1 VLLKKV
7 HVQRFRNIVDSGWV
21 DIEPDVTALVGKNE
35 SGKSTL
41 LHSLFR
47 LNPANAGYRKR
58 FDATEEYPRWRM
70 TTDRRAG
77 DLAHVKPITAVFEV
91 EDGELA
97 GLAQA
102 LGVPSLPKGTTVQ
115 SSRSYGNNWTVSLRL
130 TAEQAVRAAA
140 DAIGVQADDIADLT
154 GDSLADIGKA
164 AKEAAAGLEE
174 KGETARAAALKKL
187 PNQIKSYEQ
196 LVAGPLTQEQIDA
209 LAGRLPKFFY
219 FSNYATLP
227 GDINLTDLLAKVQA
241 DADLTAPEQTAAALL
256 RFAGVTGEEFVD
268 NTMESRK
275 AELEAAAIELTRQVF
290 EYWKQNT
297 DLSVDFYDDP
307 REVDRDPQDRP
318 IIHRFLNVRL
328 KDNRHGGVTTNFST
342 RSSGFQW
349 FFSFLAAFNEY
360 ETSNDR
366 VIVLLDE
373 PGTSLHGEAQQD
385 FLRFIN
391 ERLGAKQQVI
401 YTTHSQ
407 HMIDPAAYEKLRA
420 VEDRSTR
427 ENPDAGAV
435 VTPVRLSG
443 DRDTLLPIQAALGY
457 SINQHLF
464 IGAQRH
470 LVVEGGAD
478 YVYLAEMSA
487 HLAETGRKSLDPRL
501 AILPVG
507 GADKIPAFVALLGR
521 HLEVSVLLDGG
532 NNSRHVQRLQS
543 LITDGIFDSSELV
556 LCSQIDGT
564 HSSADIEDMFEPQ
577 DYVRLV
583 GWSSLGPLSVGDL
596 PTSGDRMVNRV
607 ATALGVGTLITGSR
621 PQNSRRTGKSS
632 SVPSPLRRSTG
643 SRASSNCST
652 APSPNRRSHHAEA
665 SHPCF
670 SQISDHWSGYAASGS
685 PTSARY
691 PDCLASAAA
700 ATASS
705 PFSK

>member
-1 VLLKKV
+1 MLLKQV
-7 HVQRFRNIVDSGWV
+7 RVQRFRNIVDSGWV

-41 LHSLFR
+41 LHALFR
-47 LNPANAGYRKR
+47 LNPANRAYPVH
-58 FDATEEYPRWRM
+58 FDSTEEYPRWRL
-70 TTDRRAG
+70 TTDRRGG
-77 DLAHVKPITAVFEV
+77 DLGKIKPITARFAI
-91 EDGELA
+91 EDGEA
-97 GLAQA
+97 SSLAQA
-102 LGVPSLPKGTTVQ
+102 LGVPSLPKGTTVE
-115 SSRSYGNNWTVSLRL
+115 SSRSYDNNWVVALRL
-130 TAEQAVRAAA
+130 TEAQAVMAAA
-140 DAIGVQADDIADLT
+140 DAVGAQADDIKDLT
-154 GDSLADIGKA
+154 GDSISDI
-164 AKEAAAGLEE
+164 AKSARELAAGLEA
-174 KGETARAAALKKL
+174 KGETARGAAVKKL
-187 PNQIKSYEQ
+187 PAHLKNYEALVNGSLSEEQ
-196 LVAGPLTQEQIDA
+196 LGAISSRMP
-209 LAGRLPKFFY
+209 RFFY

-227 GDINLTDLLAKVQA
+227 GDINLTDLLAKVA
-241 DADLTAPEQTAAALL
+241 AEGKLTAPEQTAAALL

-307 REVDRDPQDRP
+307 REVGRDSQDRP

-360 ETSNDR
+360 ETSSDR

-373 PGTSLHGEAQQD
+373 PGTSLHGDAQQD

-391 ERLGAKQQVI
+391 ERLGAKQQVV

-420 VEDRSTR
+420 VQDRSTR
-427 ENPDAGAV
+427 ENPDAGAIV
-435 VTPVRLSG
+435 STVRLSG

-464 IGAQRH
+464 LGGQRH

-487 HLAETGRKSLDPRL
+487 HLAEKGRKSLDPQL

-521 HLEVSVLLDGG
+521 HLEVSVLMDGG
-532 NNSRHVQRLQS
+532 KNSRHVQRLQS
-543 LITDGIFDSSELV
+543 LIDEGVFSASELV
-556 LCSQIDGT
+556 LCSQVDDA
-564 HSSADIEDMFEPQ
+564 HSSADIEDMFDPE
-577 DYVRLV
+577 DYLRLV
-583 GWSSLGPLSVGDL
+583 NWSSLGKVNVADL
-596 PTSGDRMVNRV
+596 PKSDARLVSRV
-607 ATALGVGTLITGSR
+607 SDALGVETFDHGLPAAG
-621 PQNSRRTGKSS
+621 
-632 SVPSPLRRSTG
+632 L
-643 SRASSNCST
+643 
-652 APSPNRRSHHAEA
+652 A
-665 SHPCF
+665 SHRDEF
-670 SQISDHWSGYAASGS
+670 FGS
-685 PTSARY
+685 IT
-691 PDCLASAAA
+691 D
-700 ATASS
+700 ATLDRFESLIELLNGTI
-705 PFSK
+705 PE